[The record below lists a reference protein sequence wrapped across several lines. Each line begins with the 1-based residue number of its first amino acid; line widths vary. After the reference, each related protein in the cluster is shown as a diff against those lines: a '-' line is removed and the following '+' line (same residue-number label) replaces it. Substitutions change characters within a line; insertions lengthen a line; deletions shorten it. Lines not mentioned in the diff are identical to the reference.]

1 MNKIIFSFLALILA
15 LNITS
20 PAQSSSF
27 KKNIIKGVKFLDD
40 TEEVEWYRVEGK
52 SLIIIWK
59 GLPKYLQHTNRRAT
73 IYGSLATGREKYT
86 FGPYAMRRKNRR
98 WEVESPIIALSQPL
112 TAGSKMGI
120 VNVNFKSLK

>member
-27 KKNIIKGVKFLDD
+27 KKNIIKEVKFLDD
-40 TEEVEWYRVEGK
+40 TEEVEGK

-73 IYGSLATGREKYT
+73 IYGSLATGPEKYT
-86 FGPYAMRRKNRR
+86 FGPYAIRRKNRR
-98 WEVESPIIALSQPL
+98 WEVESHIFALSQPL

>member
-27 KKNIIKGVKFLDD
+27 KNNIIKGVKFLDD

-52 SLIIIWK
+52 SLIIGWK
-59 GLPKYLQHTNRRAT
+59 GIPKDLQHTNRRAA
-73 IYGSLATGREKYT
+73 IRGSLATGREVHVWAVRHTQKKWRVGSGKSYIC
-86 FGPYAMRRKNRR
+86 FVSAINGRVKNGDCKRK
-98 WEVESPIIALSQPL
+98 
-112 TAGSKMGI
+112 
-120 VNVNFKSLK
+120 F

>member
-40 TEEVEWYRVEGK
+40 TEEVEWYRDKGK
-52 SLIIIWK
+52 TLVIGVGK
-59 GLPKYLQHTNRRAT
+59 GFRNISSIPIAELV
-73 IYGSLATGREKYT
+73 
-86 FGPYAMRRKNRR
+86 YA
-98 WEVESPIIALSQPL
+98 A
-112 TAGSKMGI
+112 A
-120 VNVNFKSLK
+120 